1 MKEVH
6 NKIVIA
12 VSSRALFDLEEENR
26 IFEEEGR
33 DAYATYQETH
43 EDVMLKPGIAF
54 PLVKALDKLNDV
66 GNTKIDIL
74 LVSRNEADTSLRIFN
89 SIKHYNLNIERAA
102 LIGEGSMIKYLKA
115 FQTDL
120 FLSAYEEDVQDAIDA
135 DIAAGIIC
143 GCSKLQILPEES
155 LDEIRIAFDGDAV
168 IFSDESEKIYK
179 AEGVEAF
186 NRHEQENAK
195 VPLPEGP
202 FAKILKLI
210 SSIQKEFPRNEAPI
224 KTALVTSRSIQANE
238 RVIRTFRAWGVRV
251 DESFFLGGVHK
262 RDILKAF
269 GANIFFD
276 DQKVHTDLA
285 SEKVPTARVLYK
297 QMCDEI

>member
-6 NKIVIA
+6 NKIIIA

-33 DAYATYQETH
+33 DAYAIYQDEH
-43 EDVMLKPGIAF
+43 EDVILKPGIAF
-54 PLVKALDKLNDV
+54 PLVKALEKLNDV

-102 LIGEGSMIKYLKA
+102 LIGEGSMIEYLKA

-143 GCSKLQILPEES
+143 GCSKLQILPEEP

-168 IFSDESEKIYK
+168 IFSDESERIYK

-186 NRHEQENAK
+186 NRHEQENAR

-210 SSIQKEFPRNEAPI
+210 SDIQKEFPRNEAPI

-297 QMCDEI
+297 NICN